1 MALLDP
7 QKIWMS
13 KQLPTLPAVA
23 VKLLDLSRDPDT
35 ELREVVDV
43 IRTDPA
49 ISAKILKAANSSFF
63 ALRAEVTTIDR
74 AVPLLG
80 TTVVTSMALSFS
92 LVDAAMT
99 SGPMV
104 QHYTDYWRQSVVQAV
119 AAESLA
125 EKAACGPGCEF
136 FLAGLLMDLGRLAML
151 KSVPREYLPALLAA
165 QAETESLI
173 DVERRM
179 LGFDHVEIGMKLM
192 EQWKLPAPMITAVGT
207 SHAALADLF
216 ALPAEEEGVAGRV
229 LAVASAAGDYF
240 CSAAKGTA
248 FDRLQKLLAAYF
260 HFSPEDI
267 ESYLNAT
274 RERIDKAGELFA
286 VNTDEIGDASELTAL
301 ANEQLA
307 QIAMRQHVETTQAQA
322 RHQTAENEKR
332 ELELK
337 NRQLQIQAI
346 KDPLTSL
353 YNRQFFGESLEKEIC
368 RAVRCADPV
377 GVIFSDIDKFKN
389 LNDTYGHPFG
399 DQVLQQVARV
409 FADVLRQADV
419 LARYGGEE
427 FVIIVNQPTEKGIE
441 KVAER
446 LRARV
451 EAEEIR
457 FGETLVRVTVSIGA
471 VVAIPRRDETD
482 LAKRLVSEADEAMYE
497 AKQNGRNQVRVRSLM
512 SADDRR
518 MAQLVSQRRLSRW
531 LVSRQVIDIPTVSQ
545 ALLQYE
551 SRRVRIGEIAQSKG
565 FLTAT
570 QVQTILAD
578 HSKDSERFGAIA
590 IRHGYLT
597 EDDVAQL
604 LAYQQE
610 DPVQFGMVLV
620 RMGLMTQQKAVEC
633 LQEYVAEAQ
642 PSHRGMVTA

>member
-1 MALLDP
+1 MAFLDP

-23 VKLLDLSRDPDT
+23 VKLLDLSRNPET
-35 ELREVVDV
+35 ELREVVEV

-49 ISAKILKAANSSFF
+49 ISAKILKAANTSYF
-63 ALRAEVTTIDR
+63 ALRSEVTTIDR
-74 AVPLLG
+74 AVPVLG

-125 EKAACGPGCEF
+125 EQAGCGPGCDF
-136 FLAGLLMDLGRLAML
+136 FLAALLMDLGRLAML
-151 KSVPREYLPALLAA
+151 KSVPREYLPALVASKTG
-165 QAETESLI
+165 TEPLHE
-173 DVERRM
+173 VERRM
-179 LGFDHVEIGMKLM
+179 LGVDHVEIGLKLM
-192 EQWKLPAPMITAVGT
+192 EQWKLPTPIITAAST
-207 SHAALADLF
+207 SHSALTDLF
-216 ALPAEEEGVAGRV
+216 ELPAEGEGLLARV
-229 LAVASAAGDYF
+229 LAVCSAAGDYF
-240 CSAAKGTA
+240 CAAAKGTA
-248 FDRLQKLLAAYF
+248 FDRLQKLLTAYF
-260 HFSPEDI
+260 RFSPDDI
-267 ESYLNAT
+267 ERYLNAT
-274 RERIDKAGELFA
+274 RQRIDAAGELFS
-286 VNTDEIGDASELTAL
+286 VKTDEIGDASELTAL

-307 QIAMRQHVETTQAQA
+307 QLAMQQHVETTQAQA

-353 YNRQFFGESLEKEIC
+353 YNRQFFDESLEKEIC
-368 RAVRCADPV
+368 RAVRCAEPV
-377 GVIFSDIDKFKN
+377 GVLFSDIDKFKN

-399 DQVLQQVARV
+399 DQVLQQVSKV

-427 FVIIVNQPTEKGIE
+427 FVVIINQPTEKGIE

-457 FGETLVRVTVSIGA
+457 FGETRVRVTVSIGA
-471 VVAIPRRDETD
+471 AIAIPHKNDTD
-482 LAKRLVSEADEAMYE
+482 LAKRLLTEADEAMYE
-497 AKQNGRNQVRVRSLM
+497 AKQNGRNQIRVRSLM
-512 SADDRR
+512 SDIDRR
-518 MAQLVSQRRLSRW
+518 MTYLVSQRRLSRW
-531 LVSRQVIDIPTVSQ
+531 LVTRQILDIPTISQ

-551 SRRVRIGEIAQSKG
+551 SRRVRIGDIAQAKG
-565 FLTAT
+565 FLTAG
-570 QVQTILAD
+570 QVQVILAD
-578 HSKDSERFGAIA
+578 NPQDCERFGAIA
-590 IRHGYLT
+590 IRKGYLT

-610 DPVQFGMVLV
+610 DPVQLGMVLV
-620 RMGLMTQQKAVEC
+620 RLGLMTQQKAIEC
-633 LQEYVAEAQ
+633 LQEYVAGAQ
-642 PSHRGMVTA
+642 PSHKGLITV

>member
-13 KQLPTLPAVA
+13 KQLPTLPSVA
-23 VKLLDLSRDPDT
+23 IKLLDLARNPET
-35 ELREVVDV
+35 ELRDVVDL

-49 ISAKILKAANSSFF
+49 TSAKILKAANSSYF
-63 ALRAEVTTIDR
+63 AFRSEVTTIDR

-119 AAESLA
+119 AAEFLA
-125 EKAACGPGCEF
+125 NQTACGPGCDF

-151 KSVPREYLPALLAA
+151 KSVPREYLPVLTASK
-165 QAETESLI
+165 AETEPLHE
-173 DVERRM
+173 VERRM
-179 LGFDHVEIGMKLM
+179 LGIDHVEIGQKLM
-192 EQWKLPAPMITAVGT
+192 EQWKLPAPIIKAAGT
-207 SHAALADLF
+207 SHSALTELF
-216 ALPAEEEGVAGRV
+216 ELPAEGEGLLCRV
-229 LAVASAAGDYF
+229 LAVASAAGEYF
-240 CSAAKGTA
+240 CAPAKGTA
-248 FDRLQKLLAAYF
+248 FDRLQKLLSAYF
-260 HFSPEDI
+260 QFSPEDI
-267 ESYLNAT
+267 DSYLNST
-274 RERIDKAGELFA
+274 RQRIDAAGELFA

-307 QIAMRQHVETTQAQA
+307 QLAMQQHIETTQAQA
-322 RHQTAENEKR
+322 RQQTAENEKR
-332 ELELK
+332 ELELR

-353 YNRQFFGESLEKEIC
+353 YNRQFFDESLEKEIC
-368 RAVRCADPV
+368 RAVRCAEPV

-427 FVIIVNQPTEKGIE
+427 FVVIVNQPTEKGIE

-446 LRARV
+446 LRSRV

-457 FGETLVRVTVSIGA
+457 FGETPVRVTVSVGA
-471 VVAIPRRDETD
+471 AVAIPRRNETD
-482 LAKRLVSEADEAMYE
+482 LAKRLLTEADEAMYE
-497 AKQNGRNQVRVRSLM
+497 AKQNGRNQIRIRSLM
-512 SADDRR
+512 SEDDRR
-518 MAQLVSQRRLSRW
+518 MTHLVSQRRLSRW
-531 LVSRQVIDIPTVSQ
+531 LVSRQLLDIPSISQ

-551 SRRVRIGEIAQSKG
+551 SRRVRIGEIAQAKG
-565 FLTAT
+565 FLTAN
-570 QVQTILAD
+570 QVQAILAD
-578 HSKDSERFGAIA
+578 HTQDGERFGSIA
-590 IRHGYLT
+590 IRKGFLT

-610 DPVQFGMVLV
+610 DPVQLGMVLV
-620 RMGLMTQQKAVEC
+620 RLGLMTQQKVIEC

-642 PSHRGMVTA
+642 PSHKRMVTA